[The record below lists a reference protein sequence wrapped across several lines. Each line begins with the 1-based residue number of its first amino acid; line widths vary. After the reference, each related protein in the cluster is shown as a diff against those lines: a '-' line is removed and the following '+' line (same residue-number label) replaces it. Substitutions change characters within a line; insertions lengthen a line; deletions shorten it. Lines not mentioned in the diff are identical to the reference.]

1 VRAASS
7 PPADTAPEPNA
18 VHGALP
24 SADLSVPAGT
34 ATPRDEVTV
43 AEVAASL

>member
-1 VRAASS
+1 
-7 PPADTAPEPNA
+7 
-18 VHGALP
+18 LP